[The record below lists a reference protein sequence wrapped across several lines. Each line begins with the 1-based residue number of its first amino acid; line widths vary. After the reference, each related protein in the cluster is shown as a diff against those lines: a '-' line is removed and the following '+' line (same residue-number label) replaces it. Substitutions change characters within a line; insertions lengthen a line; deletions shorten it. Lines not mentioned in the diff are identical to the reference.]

1 MSTSLVFADNVKEGN
16 RLYDSGKYQEAL
28 SYFMKPDAANNP
40 ATMNR
45 IGYMYKKGLGI
56 KENPEEAYKWYR
68 NAAEA
73 GFAAAQ
79 FNLGLMYQHGKPIPE
94 NMNEAIQWFRKAA
107 DQNYPDAEMKMGYLA
122 VTGNQ
127 ESKKTTKKPCN
138 GTVGRL
144 NMVMSGLMRISAF
157 FTTRDRVSKKTLTEP
172 SSITSSVQKK
182 AIAKPSSFWPIH
194 MPRQMVYP
202 MMPNRAL
209 YWYRESAKN
218 GNVLA
223 MKVLSGIYKLG
234 QLGVQKND
242 AESQRWLDM
251 AEKAE
256 KKQ

>member
-122 VTGNQ
+122 VTGTGF
-127 ESKKTTKKPCN
+127 KK
-138 GTVGRL
+138 
-144 NMVMSGLMRISAF
+144 
-157 FTTRDRVSKKTLTEP
+157 D
-172 SSITSSVQKK
+172 
-182 AIAKPSSFWPIH
+182 
-194 MPRQMVYP
+194 
-202 MMPNRAL
+202 
-209 YWYRESAKN
+209 
-218 GNVLA
+218 
-223 MKVLSGIYKLG
+223 
-234 QLGVQKND
+234 
-242 AESQRWLDM
+242 
-251 AEKAE
+251 
-256 KKQ
+256 